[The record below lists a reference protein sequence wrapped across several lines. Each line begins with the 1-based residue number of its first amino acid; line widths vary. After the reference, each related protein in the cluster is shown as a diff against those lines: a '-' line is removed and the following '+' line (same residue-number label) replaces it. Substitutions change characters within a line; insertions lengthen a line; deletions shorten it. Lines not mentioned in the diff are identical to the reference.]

1 MAKTAASILLSLLLT
16 ATANAKTSS
25 TVSVAVLGQG
35 GRTVTRR
42 TTEASA
48 SSSLTTADAVA
59 GYWTA
64 LHEFP
69 RDMPKGNLSTT
80 ARRKALSKIKD
91 VHQVQEPGMSL
102 VPDMFERPDGGVAVF
117 LMAGDEKQAE
127 ALEAQPNIAKL
138 NQERVGSFKLMEFEK
153 VSDLV
158 DVFPSKAMRESG
170 DELEDV
176 VNNSMV
182 GVKIQVDDVK
192 DVDERVGKIIS
203 ELQAREGT
211 YVMHLVVDHGVED
224 RRRRLS
230 AEENDRNLEEE
241 NGNEGEGEDNGDDN
255 FKSMYDIQ
263 YFNVILWTA
272 LGLITILFYT
282 IGLMINMPLM
292 ADTLLFGESAKMV
305 AG

>member
-1 MAKTAASILLSLLLT
+1 M
-16 ATANAKTSS
+16 
-25 TVSVAVLGQG
+25 LGQG

-182 GVKIQVDDVK
+182 GMKIQVDDVK

-203 ELQAREGT
+203 ELHAREGT